1 MLFSLSCCDP
11 LENSYYARIGSVAV
25 EIGLALF
32 ALASVGNTVG
42 FAKEWLSCAPRYLE
56 LKVNELTLRS
66 LSVQLATFRSL
77 EYLMAT
83 AIEAVTEPRVQ
94 HTECFIG
101 GKWLPSASGKMF
113 ATVNPATEEVI
124 AEVAEGDA
132 ADVALAVDAARKA
145 FESGPWSRIDAR
157 DRGRLI
163 YRLADLIEEEIDE
176 LAALESLDNGKP
188 ISDARAADLPLVID
202 CLRYYAGFA
211 DKIHGSTIPVR
222 GNHFTYTRKE
232 PVGVAGQIIPW
243 NFPMLMTA
251 WKWGPALAAGCT
263 IVMKPAEQTPL
274 TCLRMA
280 QLAQDA
286 GIPDGV
292 INVIP
297 GYGPTA
303 GAALVKHPGVDKIA
317 FTGEHRT
324 AQIIMRDA
332 AESLKRLTFEL
343 GGKSPNVILAD
354 ADLDAAAAGTHFGLF
369 FNQGQCCCAGS
380 RVFVDERVHDAF
392 VDKLKALALS
402 RKLGHPLAKDTQ
414 QGPQVDQ
421 AQFDK
426 IMSYIDK
433 GHAEGANCVV
443 GGKRFGERGY
453 FIEPTIF
460 DGVTDDMS
468 IAQDEIFGPVM
479 SVLKYRDWDELI
491 ARANQTFFGLAAAV
505 WTSNVSKAHDFARR
519 VRAGTIWVNCY
530 DVFDAAAPFGG
541 FKMSGQGRE
550 LGEEGLRA
558 YTETKTVTINL
569 N

>member
-1 MLFSLSCCDP
+1 
-11 LENSYYARIGSVAV
+11 
-25 EIGLALF
+25 
-32 ALASVGNTVG
+32 
-42 FAKEWLSCAPRYLE
+42 
-56 LKVNELTLRS
+56 
-66 LSVQLATFRSL
+66 
-77 EYLMAT
+77 MAT
-83 AIEAVTEPRVQ
+83 VVETVPTPKVK

-101 GKWLPSASGKMF
+101 GKWLPSASGKTF
-113 ATVNPATEEVI
+113 PTINPATEEVI
-124 AEVAEGDA
+124 AEIAEGDKE
-132 ADVALAVDAARKA
+132 DIDLAVDSARRA
-145 FESGPWSRIDAR
+145 FESGPWSKMDAR
-157 DRGRLI
+157 KRGKLL

-188 ISDARAADLPLVID
+188 VSDARAADLPLVID
-202 CLRYYAGFA
+202 CLRYYAGYA
-211 DKIHGSTIPVR
+211 DKIHGYTIPVN
-222 GNHFTYTRKE
+222 GNYFTYTRKE

-243 NFPMLMTA
+243 NFPMLMVA

-280 QLAQDA
+280 QLAQEA

-292 INVIP
+292 INVVP

-303 GAALVKHPGVDKIA
+303 GASLVRHPGVDKIA

-343 GGKSPNVILAD
+343 GGKSPNVIMAD
-354 ADLDAAAAGTHFGLF
+354 ADLDAAAVGTEFGLF

-380 RVFVDERVHDAF
+380 RVFVEESVHDEF
-392 VDKLKALALS
+392 VDKLKKLAAK
-402 RKLGHPLAKDTQ
+402 RRLGPPLAKDTK

-426 IMSYIDK
+426 IMSYIQK
-433 GHAEGANCVV
+433 GKQEGANCVI
-443 GGKRFGERGY
+443 GGNRFGDRGY

-460 DGVTDDMS
+460 DNVSDKMA
-468 IAQDEIFGPVM
+468 IAREEIFGPVM
-479 SVLKYRDWDELI
+479 SVLKFRDWEDLI
-491 ARANQTFFGLAAAV
+491 ARSNNTFYGLAAAI
-505 WTSNVSKAHDFARR
+505 WTKDVTKAHDFARR
-519 VRAGTIWVNCY
+519 VRAGTVWVNCY

-550 LGEEGLRA
+550 LGEDGLKA
-558 YTETKTVTINL
+558 YTETKTVTIAL
-569 N
+569 